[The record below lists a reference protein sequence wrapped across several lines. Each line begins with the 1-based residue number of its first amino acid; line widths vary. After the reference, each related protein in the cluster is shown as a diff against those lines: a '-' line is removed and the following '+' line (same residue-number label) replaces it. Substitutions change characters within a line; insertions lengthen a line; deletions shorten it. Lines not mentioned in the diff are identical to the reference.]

1 MNSSG
6 NLNVELALLASQ
18 WQGSTVLQTA
28 GEPGTRLQ
36 RSDG

>member
-6 NLNVELALLASQ
+6 NLNVEPALLASQ
-18 WQGSTVLQTA
+18 WLGSTVLRTA
-28 GEPGTRLQ
+28 GEPGTRLH